1 MAKLPGAIQGA
12 RVVGE
17 RYVRAQ
23 RQQNPEGR
31 MPLFDHLRELRNRVV
46 KMALAL
52 IAGMIVGFVFF
63 NPVWHFIER
72 PLCKV
77 TIRGYTGCTKLGV
90 NQLALNG
97 PLDAFYLRV
106 KVALIVGVILSS
118 PVWLYQLWSF
128 IAPGLYARE
137 KRWGYIFVGTSV
149 PLFLIG
155 NVLAYL
161 SLGRSMHYLLGLTPG
176 GVSNIIQVDL
186 YMSFVMTIML
196 AFGIAFELPLL
207 IIMLNLAGILTHERF
222 RKWRRMLIFGTFL
235 IAGVANP
242 SPDPITMLILGG
254 ACAALVEVAEFIV
267 WYNDR
272 RRGRLHPDPYAGL
285 ADDELSPI
293 DLNGLDDGLDDV
305 DDHPGRHLN

>member
-12 RVVGE
+12 RIVGE

-31 MPLFDHLRELRNRVV
+31 MPLFDHLRELRNRIV

-52 IAGMIVGFVFF
+52 IAGMIVGFNFF
-63 NPVWHFIER
+63 EQAWRVIER
-72 PLCKV
+72 PLCHTV
-77 TIRGYTGCTKLGV
+77 VDGHSGCRTAGV
-90 NQLALNG
+90 DQLILNS
-97 PLDAFYLRV
+97 PLDPFYLRV
-106 KVALIVGVILSS
+106 KVAFLVGVILSS
-118 PVWLYQLWSF
+118 PVWLYQLWAF

-137 KRWGYIFVGTSV
+137 KRWGRVFLGTAV

-161 SLGRSMHYLLGLTPG
+161 SLGRSMHYLLGLTPH
-176 GVSNIIQVDL
+176 GVGNYIQVDL
-186 YMSFVMTIML
+186 YLSFVMAIML

-207 IIMLNLAGILTHERF
+207 IIMLNMAGILTHERF
-222 RKWRRMLIFGTFL
+222 RKWRRVMIFGVFL
-235 IAGVANP
+235 IAGMANP

-267 WYNDR
+267 WRNDR
-272 RRGRLHPDPYAGL
+272 RRARLHPDPYAGL
-285 ADDELSPI
+285 ADDELSP
-293 DLNGLDDGLDDV
+293 LT
-305 DDHPGRHLN
+305 PSTPETRP

>member
-12 RVVGE
+12 RIVGE
-17 RYVRAQ
+17 RYVRSQ
-23 RQQNPEGR
+23 RRANPEGR
-31 MPLFDHLRELRNRVV
+31 MPLFDHLRELRNRIV

-52 IAGMIVGFVFF
+52 VAGMIVGFVFF
-63 NPVWHFIER
+63 NPVWHIIER
-72 PLCKV
+72 PLCSAV
-77 TIRGYTGCTKLGV
+77 IRGHTGCETLGV
-90 NQLALNG
+90 NQLVLNG

-106 KVALIVGVILSS
+106 KVALIVGIILSS
-118 PVWLYQLWSF
+118 PVWLYQIWAF

-137 KRWGYIFVGTSV
+137 KRWGHIFLATAV

-176 GVSNIIQVDL
+176 GVQNLIQVDL
-186 YMSFVMTIML
+186 YMSFVMTMML
-196 AFGIAFELPLL
+196 AFGIAFLLPLL

-222 RKWRRMLIFGTFL
+222 RKWRRVMIFGVFL
-235 IAGVANP
+235 IAGMANP

-267 WYNDR
+267 WRNDKR
-272 RRGRLHPDPYAGL
+272 RARLHPDPYAGL

-293 DLNGLDDGLDDV
+293 ELDDAGTRDN
-305 DDHPGRHLN
+305 RLN

>member
-46 KMALAL
+46 RSALAL

-72 PLCKV
+72 PLCDA
-77 TIRGYTGCTKLGV
+77 TIRGYHGCGKLGV
-90 NQLALNG
+90 NQLVLNG

-106 KVALIVGVILSS
+106 KVALIVGIILSS
-118 PVWLYQLWSF
+118 PVWLFQLWSF
-128 IAPGLYARE
+128 IAPGLHARE
-137 KRWGYIFVGTSV
+137 KRWGYIFIGTAV
-149 PLFLIG
+149 PLFLAG

-176 GVSNIIQVDL
+176 GVSNLIQVDL

-196 AFGIAFELPLL
+196 AFGLAFELPLL
-207 IIMLNLAGILTHERF
+207 IVMLNLAGILTHERF

-272 RRGRLHPDPYAGL
+272 RRARLHPDPYAGL

-293 DLNGLDDGLDDV
+293 DLNGLDDDV

>member
-12 RVVGE
+12 RIVGE
-17 RYVRAQ
+17 RYVRSQ
-23 RQQNPEGR
+23 RRENPEGR

-52 IAGMIVGFVFF
+52 AAGMIVGFVFF

-72 PLCKV
+72 PLCSAV
-77 TIRGYTGCTKLGV
+77 IRGHTGCNTLGV
-90 NQLALNG
+90 NQLVLNG

-106 KVALIVGVILSS
+106 KVALVVGIILSS

-128 IAPGLYARE
+128 IAPGLYRRE
-137 KRWGYIFVGTSV
+137 KRWGHIFLATAV

-176 GVSNIIQVDL
+176 GVQNLIQVDL
-186 YMSFVMTIML
+186 YMSFVMTMML
-196 AFGIAFELPLL
+196 AFGLAFELPLL
-207 IIMLNLAGILTHERF
+207 IVMLNMAGILTHERF
-222 RKWRRMLIFGTFL
+222 KKWRRVMIFGVFL
-235 IAGVANP
+235 IAGMANP

-254 ACAALVEVAEFIV
+254 ACAALVEVAELIV
-267 WYNDR
+267 WRHDR
-272 RRGRLHPDPYAGL
+272 RRARLHPDPYADL
-285 ADDELSPI
+285 ADDELSP
-293 DLNGLDDGLDDV
+293 LDMDDTGSR
-305 DDHPGRHLN
+305 DNHLN